1 MNFVVR
7 LPTSTKRDP
16 SPSTLKPIMRAKEK
30 CEPHKKM
37 KKIMAKMEMSET
49 LVELDLP
56 PLEEPLIEMLDELS
70 MF

>member
-16 SPSTLKPIMRAKEK
+16 SPPTLKPIRAKEK